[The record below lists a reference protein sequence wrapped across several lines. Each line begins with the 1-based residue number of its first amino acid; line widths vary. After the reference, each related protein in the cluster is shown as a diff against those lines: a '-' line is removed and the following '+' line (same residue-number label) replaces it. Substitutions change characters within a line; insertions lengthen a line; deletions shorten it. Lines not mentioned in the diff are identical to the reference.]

1 MSPFSAPN
9 PFFLHQKLS
18 SLFSL
23 LLLLDFQDF
32 HAALPLSSF
41 ILVLYDGNCQLQ
53 ILDDCVD
60 PEDLDAMWIEPDVSA
75 EWTDVGET
83 KGLKVHLSRDPD
95 GHPYLTQTEMKAVAG
110 IIVRRHFVSQ
120 IDSDMLCAIAELESD
135 RQPLATTYKKNLKR
149 ELGYTAYQVAENSN
163 LLYEPFLNVYFGAA
177 YLKWLS
183 NFDQKER
190 SEEFMVRAY
199 KGGTK
204 KATHKSTLSY
214 WKKYLTVKERLP
226 SRKAFGVCPAPAP
239 SASATAVSHNKGGG
253 PTNTTWDSRTSSED
267 MEAMWNNPNVNKEWT
282 TSGEKKGKVRLSHD
296 MENNPYLSRVELRAV
311 VEIIFATHFS
321 RRRIKPSFLCA
332 LSEMVSMRFVNG
344 IGQRT
349 GLMGIDYPTAC
360 WLYKDVGFKGYIVE
374 SVEDLTKPFVSVYF
388 GAAYMTWLSEYEGR
402 ERTPQFVVQAYLSGP
417 RNVNLQE
424 SGPLWAKFEEALSRY
439 EDTKKET
446 DKCTIK

>member
-1 MSPFSAPN
+1 MATV
-9 PFFLHQKLS
+9 
-18 SLFSL
+18 
-23 LLLLDFQDF
+23 
-32 HAALPLSSF
+32 SF
-41 ILVLYDGNCQLQ
+41 KYWN
-53 ILDDCVD
+53 DCVD

-83 KGLKVHLSRDPD
+83 KGSKVYLSRDPD

-135 RQPLATTYKKNLKR
+135 RQPLATTYHKKPEEVKMGIMQISPKTAEWLTR
-149 ELGYTAYQVAENSN
+149 ELGYTAYQVAENSE

-183 NFDQKER
+183 NFDKKER
-190 SEEFMVRAY
+190 SEEFMIRAY

-204 KATHKSTLSY
+204 KATHKSTLPY

-226 SRKAFGVCPAPAP
+226 SRKAFGVCSAPAP
-239 SASATAVSHNKGGG
+239 SASATAVSHNKGAG

-282 TSGEKKGKVRLSHD
+282 TSGERKGKVRLSHD

-311 VEIIFATHFS
+311 VEIIFAKHF
-321 RRRIKPSFLCA
+321 RKRGIKPSFLCA

-344 IGQRT
+344 VGQCT

-360 WLYKDVGFKGYIVE
+360 WLYKDLGFKGYIVE

-402 ERTPQFVVQAYLSGP
+402 ERTPQFVVKAYLSGP
-417 RNVNLQE
+417 QNVNLQE
-424 SGPLWAKFEEALSRY
+424 SGPLWPKFEEALSRY

-446 DKCTIK
+446 GKCTIL

>member
-1 MSPFSAPN
+1 MMATV
-9 PFFLHQKLS
+9 
-18 SLFSL
+18 
-23 LLLLDFQDF
+23 
-32 HAALPLSSF
+32 SF
-41 ILVLYDGNCQLQ
+41 KYWN
-53 ILDDCVD
+53 DCVD
-60 PEDLDAMWIEPDVSA
+60 PEDLDAMWIEPDVSRVDRC
-75 EWTDVGET
+75 W
-83 KGLKVHLSRDPD
+83 RDE
-95 GHPYLTQTEMKAVAG
+95 GIEAVAG

-135 RQPLATTYKKNLKR
+135 RQPLATTYHKKPEEVKMGIMQISPKTAEWLTR

-183 NFDQKER
+183 SFDQKER

-296 MENNPYLSRVELRAV
+296 MENNPYLSA
-311 VEIIFATHFS
+311 
-321 RRRIKPSFLCA
+321 
-332 LSEMVSMRFVNG
+332 
-344 IGQRT
+344 
-349 GLMGIDYPTAC
+349 
-360 WLYKDVGFKGYIVE
+360 
-374 SVEDLTKPFVSVYF
+374 
-388 GAAYMTWLSEYEGR
+388 
-402 ERTPQFVVQAYLSGP
+402 
-417 RNVNLQE
+417 
-424 SGPLWAKFEEALSRY
+424 
-439 EDTKKET
+439 
-446 DKCTIK
+446 